1 MMRQIQTEIEIEA
14 PASRVWEV
22 LTDVSC
28 FPDWNP
34 FVKRLTGEL
43 AEGKRIVVTL
53 EPPGGKP
60 STFKPR
66 IVRLEAG
73 HELRWL
79 GHVLV
84 PGLFDGEHIF
94 TVEPQ
99 DGNSVRFVQR
109 EEFTGLLAGPLL
121 RMIGER
127 TKQGFE
133 AMNEAL
139 KARAENGDG

>member
-1 MMRQIQTEIEIEA
+1 MREIQTEIAIDA
-14 PASRVWEV
+14 RASPVWEV
-22 LTDVSC
+22 LAEVSR
-28 FPDWNP
+28 FPEWNP
-34 FVKRLTGEL
+34 VLKRTTGEL

-60 STFKPR
+60 SNFKPR

>member
-1 MMRQIQTEIEIEA
+1 MMREIQTEIEIEA
-14 PASRVWEV
+14 PDSRVWEV
-22 LTDVSC
+22 LTDVSR

-34 FVKRLTGEL
+34 FVKSLTGNL
-43 AEGKRIVVTL
+43 AEGEQIVVTL

-60 STFKPR
+60 TTFKPR

-73 HELRWL
+73 CELRWL

-121 RMIGER
+121 RMVGER
-127 TKQGFE
+127 TKLGFE
-133 AMNEAL
+133 TMNEAL